1 MQGDQLAREWHVQ
14 GAGIT
19 DALVRQ
25 LEWRMCHEWR
35 AAVRPSLADA
45 PVAAE
50 AEAEAA
56 ALVERRA
63 AQLRMQC
70 VRHVTKG
77 MKRK

>member
-1 MQGDQLAREWHVQ
+1 MQ

-45 PVAAE
+45 PVS
-50 AEAEAA
+50 EAEAA
-56 ALVERRA
+56 ALVARRA
-63 AQLRMQC
+63 AQLRLQC